1 MEKHPNFLFYRVQEH
16 VDDVVY
22 QENRLCLII
31 LGHMYS
37 WKILKLSDFM
47 FAQGG
52 GIPQFVI
59 LQGEGTCGCGI
70 SRK

>member
-1 MEKHPNFLFYRVQEH
+1 MMWYIKKIGCV
-16 VDDVVY
+16 
-22 QENRLCLII
+22 II

-47 FAQGG
+47 FSQGG

-59 LQGEGTCGCGI
+59 LKGGGTRGSCGI